1 MPVQPG
7 DPEAVE
13 QLFND
18 VAPRYDRLNDLLSL
32 GLHRQWKRQL
42 LAWLQ
47 PAAGERWL
55 DLCCGTGDLA
65 LALARTVR
73 PGGEVVGLDAAA
85 APLAL
90 AQERA
95 AREPWLQ
102 LSWLHGDALKTDLPT
117 ASFDGVVM
125 AYGLRNLADA
135 EAGLAEMRRLLK
147 PGGRAGVLDFNRLHP
162 TTWSA
167 AFQRLYLRRVVVPAA
182 SMAGLE
188 SQYAY
193 LEDSLA
199 RFATGVEQEAMAQA
213 VGFRSARHRS
223 LMGGQMGMLLLE
235 A

>member
-1 MPVQPG
+1 MPLKPG
-7 DPEAVE
+7 DPAAVE

-32 GLHRQWKRQL
+32 GLHRHWKRQL

-55 DLCCGTGDLA
+55 DLCCGTGDLT
-65 LALARTVR
+65 LALARTIR
-73 PGGEVVGLDAAA
+73 PRGKVVGLDAAA

-90 AQERA
+90 AQKRA
-95 AREPWLQ
+95 AREPWLE
-102 LSWLHGDALKTDLPT
+102 LSWLHGDALSTELPSS
-117 ASFDGVVM
+117 SFDGVVM

-135 EAGLAEMRRLLK
+135 SAGLAEMHRLLK
-147 PGGRAGVLDFNRLHP
+147 PSGRAGVLDFNRLP
-162 TTWSA
+162 STSLSA
-167 AFQRLYLRRVVVPAA
+167 AFQRLYLCQVVVPAA
-182 SMAGLE
+182 SLAGLE

-199 RFATGVEQEAMAQA
+199 CFATGAEQEAMAKD
-213 VGFRSARHRS
+213 VGFRSAWHRS
-223 LMGGQMGMLLLE
+223 LVAGQMGVLLLE

>member
-1 MPVQPG
+1 MPVKPG
-7 DPEAVE
+7 DPVAVE

-32 GLHRQWKRQL
+32 GFHRQWKRQL
-42 LAWLQ
+42 LAWLR
-47 PAAGERWL
+47 PVAGESWL

-65 LALARTVR
+65 LALARIIR
-73 PGGEVVGLDAAA
+73 PNGAVVGLDAAA
-85 APLAL
+85 SPLAI
-90 AQERA
+90 ARQRA
-95 AREPWLQ
+95 AREPWLE
-102 LSWLHGDALKTDLPT
+102 LSWLQGDAMSTGLPA

-135 EAGLAEMRRLLK
+135 QAGLAEMHRLLK
-147 PGGRAGVLDFNRLHP
+147 PGGRAGVLDFNRLP
-162 TTWSA
+162 PATLSA

-199 RFATGVEQEAMAQA
+199 RFATGPEQEAMAQA
-213 VGFRSARHRS
+213 VGFRVARHRP
-223 LMGGQMGMLLLE
+223 LVGGQMGLLLLE
-235 A
+235 T

>member
-1 MPVQPG
+1 MPVKPG
-7 DPEAVE
+7 DSEAVE

-42 LAWLQ
+42 LAWLR

-65 LALARTVR
+65 LALARAVR

-102 LSWLHGDALKTDLPT
+102 LSWLHGDALKTDLPS

-147 PGGRAGVLDFNRLHP
+147 PGGRAGVLDFNRLP
-162 TTWSA
+162 TTTWSA
-167 AFQRLYLRRVVVPAA
+167 AFQRMYLRRVVVPAA

-213 VGFRSARHRS
+213 VGFRTAKHRS
-223 LMGGQMGMLLLE
+223 LVGGQMGVLLLE
-235 A
+235 T